1 MTPDINYGENCSIPP
16 MDTESERIKLQARIE
31 ALEADLAILNKGK
44 DAAERLLKY
53 EREKAKELAQNSA
66 LSLKCDW
73 IAMINELRILKGETI
88 GDDPKDN
95 EEYQESLAI
104 DFVNRL
110 RMGAL
115 ASVESDDD
123 ETLYVKARAYEV
135 WYRACTSTLQNRIQR
150 IRIEKSG
157 DFEAAKL
164 KQREAK
170 VQIAKEKLEKRR
182 RTPEEKIIEDLM
194 TLGMSESQA
203 KAHLAQMNAA
213 AKQMKTQ

>member
-1 MTPDINYGENCSIPP
+1 
-16 MDTESERIKLQARIE
+16 
-31 ALEADLAILNKGK
+31 
-44 DAAERLLKY
+44 
-53 EREKAKELAQNSA
+53 
-66 LSLKCDW
+66 
-73 IAMINELRILKGETI
+73 
-88 GDDPKDN
+88 
-95 EEYQESLAI
+95 
-104 DFVNRL
+104 
-110 RMGAL
+110 MGAL